1 MWHSQLRYIWASR
14 QCHPRSFG
22 RQCRCRTDQSGHT
35 LEIKVGGTTL
45 ADEWTTRSSRRFK
58 TNIEP
63 LQSALEKVGQLQG
76 VSYQRKDDGKREIGV
91 IAEDVAQILPEV
103 VSRDPETYEIQGV
116 DYSRLAALLIEAVK
130 SQQVE
135 IQELRVRIERLTS
148 NPSGQ

>member
-1 MWHSQLRYIWASR
+1 
-14 QCHPRSFG
+14 
-22 RQCRCRTDQSGHT
+22 